1 MVNWLTM
8 LVSITQIPVSIG
20 QSDNFKISSGTIQK
34 LSSMMTTTMTE
45 KRHRS
50 TKTRQ
55 RNGTTS
61 PMTTMEAPTRRA
73 TIPRRRRA
81 PTTTTASTSPS
92 RHLPTRRMKRQKR
105 AGKSWVE
112 LARQWRAVV
121 GGERLR
127 RQRRGLR
134 QRGTTGSTRG
144 RARRSARRT

>member
-34 LSSMMTTTMTE
+34 LSSMMTTMTE
-45 KRHRS
+45 RRHRS

-61 PMTTMEAPTRRA
+61 PMTMEAPTRRA
-73 TIPRRRRA
+73 TIPRRRA
-81 PTTTTASTSPS
+81 LTTTTASTSPS

-105 AGKSWVE
+105 AAGKSWAE
-112 LARQWRAVV
+112 HARRWRAVV

-127 RQRRGLR
+127 QRRGPR